1 MTRAWPYFKFLIGIS
16 DNKYMKKNRLGFLIS
31 LCFVSSSHILA
42 QDDKLT
48 TAASNVID
56 VLAQTPL
63 QKSTENAK
71 ELSNLEDLNE
81 NSCVEDSPQIDEHP
95 SCLGMAESLLP
106 SGYKE
111 KNWRTL
117 LEIKYQNISPVVQN
131 VAKKSEGGEDLWHYR
146 QENSSQPLTVLNS
159 QKDLENE
166 AQKISD
172 WYKTA
177 RGQNVS
183 VDQIKPTLI
192 MEQITNSNFYQGLS
206 VDEANKVMFNRLGEI
221 TKSLNDDEFLNLMS
235 MAAELAPYNRS
246 REAFQQKEGGGYGL
260 VTPFEQLTALAPGGG
275 ICGDIHSMVAKMG
288 ETRGWEAF
296 TVGYA
301 VSGSQHVVTAMV
313 NPKEPDKLMIVN
325 YKTYEKIDLN
335 NGDWINPTPQTSP
348 GFTSYNE
355 LGSQL
360 RIFKNNKTG
369 DPLGKMQQIATI
381 PTALGSFMNDLFK
394 KQNQIS
400 KAMTANNNYI
410 VQKQTFERN
419 RHKVESAENG
429 NQIVDKLAGEGLV
442 VYQGKTNNAN
452 IYGVAVSHDV
462 YKTLYRWDPKE
473 GKCVPKKN
481 KYFSVGLAN
490 SLVTLPEP
498 GFVNAYYAYLN
509 MKGGQIFHVYQTEYF
524 QFKGIIGYELEAFG
538 TNAEGLFSGD
548 GNFTTLMGVIADYNK
563 KGLKVHTGLKVES
576 NLGLRDQGLMTDFRT
591 IPTNLNPISFNAV
604 SLDVNLS
611 QQITP
616 KTSFVTNNNITMSRV
631 GGYVVLST
639 GIITG
644 NTSIMAS
651 YQGGVKALP
660 IGNSLQQ
667 VNLLQNYNNMDGF
680 RITAGHNFSNK
691 SGTFSGNVSGYAGVS
706 TSTPKG
712 SPIGGV
718 SLKANISGKKKTE
731 KPKDF

>member
-1 MTRAWPYFKFLIGIS
+1 
-16 DNKYMKKNRLGFLIS
+16 MKKNRLGFLIS
-31 LCFVSSSHILA
+31 LCFVSSGHVLA

-48 TAASNVID
+48 TATSNVID
-56 VLAQTPL
+56 VLAQPSL
-63 QKSTENAK
+63 QKTNENAMQ
-71 ELSNLEDLNE
+71 LSNLEDLNE

-117 LEIKYQNISPVVQN
+117 LEIKYQPISPV
-131 VAKKSEGGEDLWHYR
+131 AKNQSADVEMG
-146 QENSSQPLTVLNS
+146 
-159 QKDLENE
+159 KDLYQYRVYSGQPERLLDSQQDLESE

-183 VDQIKPTLI
+183 VDRIKPTLI
-192 MEQITNSNFYQGLS
+192 MEQMTNSNFYPGLS
-206 VDEANKVMFNRLGEI
+206 VDEANKVMFNRLSEI
-221 TKSLNDDEFLNLMS
+221 TKSLNDDEFLNLLS
-235 MAAELAPYNRS
+235 LSTSYANYNDARQS
-246 REAFQQKEGGGYGL
+246 FHQKQGGGYGL
-260 VTPFEQLTALAPGGG
+260 VTPFEVLNTTAPGGG

-301 VSGSQHVVTAMV
+301 VSGSQHVVTAVV
-313 NPKEPDKLMIVN
+313 NPKDPDKLMIVN
-325 YKTYEKIDLN
+325 YGSYQKIDLN
-335 NGDWINPTPQTSP
+335 NGDWINPTPQ
-348 GFTSYNE
+348 GDSYYDE
-355 LGSQL
+355 LGTQL

-400 KAMTANNNYI
+400 KAMPANNNYI

-419 RHKVESAENG
+419 RHEVESAENG

-563 KGLKVHTGLKVES
+563 KGLKVQTGLKVES

-651 YQGGVKALP
+651 YQGGVKAVP

-667 VNLLQNYNNMDGF
+667 VNLLQNFNNMDGF